1 MAVITMVLTHLQNDP
16 SLSLAF
22 SSVTIRGRT
31 SLNGT
36 RNRRAWVWV
45 QGLGSSP
52 LSTSSA
58 YTQGTTPPPSS
69 ALPLVC
75 PDPQDP
81 FPDTNTYSHVLP
93 YRGCLSVWQRKNP
106 LDSSCWKMGAQREG
120 HSSQYVWGRE
130 AARPEIR
137 LCDLWPP
144 LPSELQL
151 SFHTWW
157 QWQHSLR
164 WLTILLKNFLPGLIT
179 KSNYK
184 FVTISEETVDCFRRG
199 SYFSRSL
206 MAERGS
212 QGRSSKYWCQTTKG
226 LAASVCVSQASP
238 IPSEVLPPKI

>member
-1 MAVITMVLTHLQNDP
+1 MWIADGCRNYGPYAPSKWPFLVTGIFISNNPREDFIKRHQEPPGVGVGAGSGVLTSIDKLSSHPRNYSTSLFSSSP
-16 SLSLAF
+16 GLSRPSGSLSRHEHL
-22 SSVTIRGRT
+22 
-31 SLNGT
+31 LT
-36 RNRRAWVWV
+36 R
-45 QGLGSSP
+45 
-52 LSTSSA
+52 
-58 YTQGTTPPPSS
+58 PSS
-69 ALPLVC
+69 
-75 PDPQDP
+75 
-81 FPDTNTYSHVLP
+81 
-93 YRGCLSVWQRKNP
+93 QRKNS
-106 LDSSCWKMGAQREG
+106 LDLSCWRMGAQREG

-137 LCDLWPP
+137 LGDLWPP

-151 SFHTWW
+151 SLHTWW

-212 QGRSSKYWCQTTKG
+212 QGRSRKYWCQTTKG